1 MKNRNPKC
9 GTRNKELG
17 VNKIDSFIKDVAL
30 ETELDVERRKLT
42 NHCEEAEGFNQP
54 RSAIIGVAGH
64 TSERSLTDYEEG
76 DEAEQ
81 RQISSIISSPVGQ
94 QV

>member
-1 MKNRNPKC
+1 M
-9 GTRNKELG
+9 G

-30 ETELDVERRKLT
+30 KMELDVERRKLT
-42 NHCEEAEGFNQP
+42 NHSVRKTLMKKLKASNQP
-54 RSAIIGVAGH
+54 RSAINGVTGN
-64 TSERSLTDYEEG
+64 TSRRSLAVYEEG